1 MRSIR
6 VHDLTSDDGGRVTD
20 LAERTPVA
28 TATRGDDL
36 LRVENLKTY
45 FFSEGTTVRAVDGI
59 SYSVKRGEV
68 LGVVGESGSGKSV
81 SGLSLMR
88 LIDSP
93 PGRIIDGSIE
103 FDGQDVLKLS
113 ESNMRSIRGN
123 QISMIFQEPLTSLNP
138 VYTIGNQMMEPL
150 RLHQGMTSKQ
160 AWERAEEMLRLVGVP
175 SPGERLKAYPH
186 QLSGGM
192 RQRVMIAM
200 ALSCNPKL
208 LIADEPTTA
217 LDVSIQAQILEL
229 MRDLQRDLGT
239 SMIFITHDLGVVS
252 EMCDRV
258 NVMYGGRIVEQAD
271 VKRLF
276 DRPSHPYTWG
286 LLDCLP
292 RFEDALGSRLTPIIG
307 QPPNLAHLPVGCKFA
322 SRCPYAWEKC
332 IEEEPPL
339 FDLGDGQLSRCWLHE
354 PENKGVDARV
364 VQERAIKETVE
375 RDKAPLLQVRGL
387 QTYFP
392 IRAGLLQRK
401 VGDVQAVDGIDLDVL
416 RGETVGL
423 VGESGC
429 GKSTAGRTIIRLI
442 EPTGGSIVYDGSNIT
457 GLPES
462 QLRPFRRRMQ
472 IVFQDPF
479 SSLNPRRTVGA
490 IIGQPLRI
498 HGLANR
504 NNVDAKVRSI
514 LERVGL
520 NPSHAARYPHEFS
533 GGQRQRIGIARA
545 IAAEPDFIIADEPVS
560 ALDVSIQAQII
571 NLMQDLQ
578 EELGLSYIFIA
589 HDLSVVRAVSDRIAV
604 MYLGKIVELAENLE
618 FYENPLHP
626 YTQSLISAVPII
638 DPTKRK
644 ERIVLQGDVPSP
656 INPPSGCRFHTRCP
670 YRFSPCDTVEPQMLA
685 TDTGHQVAC
694 HLYDPEYS
702 EGAAG
707 RVKAQPISLVTDR

>member
-1 MRSIR
+1 MDNHNLLLDVRNLQTHFF
-6 VHDLTSDDGGRVTD
+6 VDGGV
-20 LAERTPVA
+20 
-28 TATRGDDL
+28 
-36 LRVENLKTY
+36 
-45 FFSEGTTVRAVDGI
+45 VRAVDDVSFQIRKGQT
-59 SYSVKRGEV
+59 
-68 LGVVGESGSGKSV
+68 LGVLGESGCGKSV
-81 SGLSLMR
+81 TGYSVLR
-88 LIDSP
+88 LVRP
-93 PGRIIDGSIE
+93 PGRIIGGEILFYRQQATNGVSEHSSVVDLVKLDPFGSE
-103 FDGQDVLKLS
+103 
-113 ESNMRSIRGN
+113 IRQLRGTE
-123 QISMIFQEPLTSLNP
+123 IAMVFQEPMTSLDP
-138 VYTIGNQMMEPL
+138 VYTIGNQLIEAVIYHRKESNQAA
-150 RLHQGMTSKQ
+150 RLLAIDMLGRVGLSQPDQ
-160 AWERAEEMLRLVGVP
+160 AIE
-175 SPGERLKAYPH
+175 KYPH

-229 MRDLQRDLGT
+229 MRELQRDLGT

-258 NVMYGGRIVEQAD
+258 NVMYAGRIVEHAD
-271 VKRLF
+271 VKTLF
-276 DRPSHPYTWG
+276 DRPTHPYTWG

-307 QPPNLAHLPVGCKFA
+307 QPPNLAHLPSGCKFHP
-322 SRCPYAWEKC
+322 RCPYAWEKC
-332 IEEEPPL
+332 VQEEPPL
-339 FDLGDGQLSRCWLHE
+339 FEIGDGQTSRCWLYE
-354 PENKGVDARV
+354 KGKPGTDARV
-364 VQERAIKETVE
+364 IREREITPTVE
-375 RDKAPLLQVRGL
+375 RDKAPLLQVRDL

-392 IRAGLLQRK
+392 IRRGLLQRK
-401 VGDVQAVDGIDLDVL
+401 VGDVQALDGINLDVM

-429 GKSTAGRTIIRLI
+429 GKSTAGRTIIRLVD
-442 EPTGGSIVYDGSNIT
+442 PTAGSILYDGSDIT
-457 GLPES
+457 TLPEK
-462 QLRPFRRRMQ
+462 QMRPFRRRMQ

-490 IIGQPLRI
+490 IVGQPLLI
-498 HGLANR
+498 HGLADR
-504 NNVDAKVRSI
+504 RSVGDQVKSI

-520 NPSHAARYPHEFS
+520 NPSHANRYPHEFS

-545 IAAEPDFIIADEPVS
+545 IAAEPDFIVADEPVS

-626 YTQSLISAVPII
+626 YTQSLISAVPVI
-638 DPTKRK
+638 DPAHRR

-656 INPPSGCRFHTRCP
+656 INPPPGCRFHTRCP
-670 YRFSPCDTVEPQMLA
+670 FRFEPCDKVEPRMLE
-685 TDTGHQVAC
+685 TETGHQVAC
-694 HLYDPEYS
+694 HLYDAEY
-702 EGAAG
+702 AG
-707 RVKAQPISLVTDR
+707 DSSGRIKAQPVKLIGV

>member
-1 MRSIR
+1 M
-6 VHDLTSDDGGRVTD
+6 TD
-20 LAERTPVA
+20 TVQKKSQTERDPQDV
-28 TATRGDDL
+28 L
-36 LRVENLKTY
+36 LRVRDLKTH
-45 FFSEGTTVRAVDGI
+45 FFSEGTVVRAVDGI
-59 SYSVKRGEV
+59 SYDVRRGEV

-93 PGRIIDGSIE
+93 PGKIIDGSIE
-103 FDGQDVLKLS
+103 FDGQDVLQLTDR
-113 ESNMRSIRGN
+113 EMRRVRGN
-123 QISMIFQEPLTSLNP
+123 KISMIFQEPLTSLNP
-138 VYTIGNQMMEPL
+138 VYTIGNQMAEPL
-150 RLHQGMTSKQ
+150 TLHQGMSTNQ

-175 SPGERLKAYPH
+175 SPGERLKDYPH

-192 RQRVMIAM
+192 RQRVMIGM
-200 ALSCNPKL
+200 ALSCNPQL

-229 MRDLQRDLGT
+229 MRELQRDLGT

-271 VKRLF
+271 VGRLF

-292 RFEDALGSRLTPIIG
+292 RFEDALGSRLTPIVG

-322 SRCPYAWEKC
+322 PRCPYAWEKC
-332 IEEEPPL
+332 VSEEPPL
-339 FDLGDGQLSRCWLHE
+339 FDLGEGQLSRCWLHDTDQAG
-354 PENKGVDARV
+354 NGARV
-364 VQERAIKETVE
+364 IHERKITETVE
-375 RDKAPLLQVRGL
+375 RDAAPLLQVRGL
-387 QTYFP
+387 KTYFP
-392 IRAGLLQRK
+392 IRKGLLQRK
-401 VGDVQAVDGIDLDVL
+401 IGDVQAVDGIDFDVL

-429 GKSTAGRTIIRLI
+429 GKSTAGRSIIRLI
-442 EPTGGSIVYDGSNIT
+442 DSTSGSITYDGTDIT
-457 GLPES
+457 ELSER
-462 QLRPFRRRMQ
+462 QLRPFRRKMQ

-490 IIGQPLRI
+490 IVGQPLLI

-504 NNVDAKVRSI
+504 KTVGGKVNEI

-520 NPSHAARYPHEFS
+520 NKAHANRYPHEFS

-545 IAAEPDFIIADEPVS
+545 IAAEPDFIVADEPVS

-571 NLMQDLQ
+571 NLMEDLQ
-578 EELGLSYIFIA
+578 AELGLSYIFIA

-604 MYLGKIVELAENLE
+604 MYLGRIVELAENSA
-618 FYENPLHP
+618 FYDNPLHP
-626 YTQSLISAVPII
+626 YTQSLISAVPVI
-638 DPTKRK
+638 DPAMRK
-644 ERIVLQGDVPSP
+644 QRIVLQGDVPSP

-670 YRFSPCDTVEPQMLA
+670 YRFEPCDKVDPQML
-685 TDTGHQVAC
+685 TTPEGHQVAC
-694 HLYDPEYS
+694 HLYDAEYS
-702 EGAAG
+702 PDSSYP
-707 RVKAQPISLVTDR
+707 KLQPINLVGA

>member
-1 MRSIR
+1 MTDT
-6 VHDLTSDDGGRVTD
+6 VQKKPQTEHDPQDV
-20 LAERTPVA
+20 
-28 TATRGDDL
+28 L
-36 LRVENLKTY
+36 LRVRDLKTH
-45 FFSEGTTVRAVDGI
+45 FFSEGTVVRAVDGI
-59 SYSVKRGEV
+59 SYDVRRGEV

-93 PGRIIDGSIE
+93 PGKIIDGSIE
-103 FDGQDVLKLS
+103 FDGQDVLQLTDW
-113 ESNMRSIRGN
+113 EMRRVRGN
-123 QISMIFQEPLTSLNP
+123 KISMIFQEPLTSLNP
-138 VYTIGNQMMEPL
+138 VYTIGNQMAEPL
-150 RLHQGMTSKQ
+150 TLHQGMSTNQ

-175 SPGERLKAYPH
+175 SPGERLKDYPH

-192 RQRVMIAM
+192 RQRVMIGM
-200 ALSCNPKL
+200 ALSCNPQL

-229 MRDLQRDLGT
+229 MRELQRDLGT

-271 VKRLF
+271 VGRLF

-292 RFEDALGSRLTPIIG
+292 RFEDALGSRLTPIVG
-307 QPPNLAHLPVGCKFA
+307 QPPNLARLPVGCKFA
-322 SRCPYAWEKC
+322 PRCPYAWEKC
-332 IEEEPPL
+332 VAEEPPL
-339 FDLGDGQLSRCWLHE
+339 FDLGDGQLSRCWLHDTDQAG
-354 PENKGVDARV
+354 NGARV
-364 VQERAIKETVE
+364 IHERKITETVE
-375 RDKAPLLQVRGL
+375 RDAEPLLQVRGL
-387 QTYFP
+387 KTYFP
-392 IRAGLLQRK
+392 IRKGLLQRK
-401 VGDVQAVDGIDLDVL
+401 IGDVQAVDGIDFDVL

-429 GKSTAGRTIIRLI
+429 GKSTAGRSIIRLI
-442 EPTGGSIVYDGSNIT
+442 DSTAGSIIYDGTDIT
-457 GLPES
+457 ELSER
-462 QLRPFRRRMQ
+462 QLRPFRRKMQ

-490 IIGQPLRI
+490 IVGQPLLI

-504 NNVDAKVRSI
+504 STVGGKVNDI

-520 NPSHAARYPHEFS
+520 NKAHANRYPHEFS

-545 IAAEPDFIIADEPVS
+545 IAAEPDFIVADEPVS

-571 NLMQDLQ
+571 NLMEDLQ
-578 EELGLSYIFIA
+578 AELGLSYIFIA

-604 MYLGKIVELAENLE
+604 MYLGRIVELAENSA
-618 FYENPLHP
+618 FYDSPLHP

-638 DPTKRK
+638 DPTLRK
-644 ERIVLQGDVPSP
+644 QRIVLQGDVPSP

-670 YRFSPCDTVEPQMLA
+670 YRFEPCDKVDPRML
-685 TDTGHQVAC
+685 TTPEGHQVAC
-694 HLYDPEYS
+694 HLYDAEYS
-702 EGAAG
+702 SDSSYP
-707 RVKAQPISLVTDR
+707 KLQPLKLVEA

>member
-1 MRSIR
+1 M
-6 VHDLTSDDGGRVTD
+6 TD
-20 LAERTPVA
+20 IAERNTVPSAADHDV
-28 TATRGDDL
+28 L
-36 LRVENLKTY
+36 LRVRDLKTH
-45 FFSEGTTVRAVDGI
+45 FFSEGTVVRAVDGI
-59 SYSVKRGEV
+59 SYDVRRGEV

-103 FDGQDVLKLS
+103 FDGQDVLQLS
-113 ESNMRSIRGN
+113 DREMRRVRGN
-123 QISMIFQEPLTSLNP
+123 KISMIFQEPLTSLNP
-138 VYTIGNQMMEPL
+138 VFTIGNQMSEPL
-150 RLHQGMTSKQ
+150 TLHQGMSTAQ

-200 ALSCNPKL
+200 ALSCNPQL

-229 MRDLQRDLGT
+229 MRELQRDLGT

-258 NVMYGGRIVEQAD
+258 NVMYGGRIIEQAD
-271 VKRLF
+271 VRRLF
-276 DRPSHPYTWG
+276 EQPSHPYTWG

-292 RFEDALGSRLTPIIG
+292 RFEDALGSRLTPIVG
-307 QPPNLAHLPVGCKFA
+307 QPPNLAHLPPGCKFA
-322 SRCPYAWEKC
+322 PRCPYAWEKC
-332 IEEEPPL
+332 TAEEPPL
-339 FDLGDGQLSRCWLHE
+339 FDLGGGQVSRCWLHD
-354 PENKGVDARV
+354 KGQSGNSVRLIE
-364 VQERAIKETVE
+364 ERKIVETVK
-375 RDKAPLLQVRGL
+375 RDQGPLLKVRDL
-387 QTYFP
+387 RTYFP
-392 IRAGLLQRK
+392 IRKGLLQRK

-429 GKSTAGRTIIRLI
+429 GKSTAGRSIIRLI
-442 EPTGGSIVYDGSNIT
+442 EPTAGSIVYDGTDIT
-457 GLPES
+457 EYS
-462 QLRPFRRRMQ
+462 ERQLRPFRRKMQ

-479 SSLNPRRTVGA
+479 SSLNPRRTVGG
-490 IIGQPLRI
+490 IVGQPLRI
-498 HGLANR
+498 HGLASRTNIGDR
-504 NNVDAKVRSI
+504 VNEI

-520 NPSHAARYPHEFS
+520 NPVHANRYPHEFS

-545 IAAEPDFIIADEPVS
+545 IAAEPDFIVADEPVS

-578 EELGLSYIFIA
+578 EQMGLSYIFIA

-604 MYLGKIVELAENLE
+604 MYLGKIVELADNLA
-618 FYENPLHP
+618 FYDNPLHP

-638 DPTKRK
+638 DPTMRK

-670 YRFSPCDTVEPQMLA
+670 YRFDPCDKIDPRMLVSPE
-685 TDTGHQVAC
+685 GHQVAC
-694 HLYDPEYS
+694 HLYDPEH
-702 EGAAG
+702 GAASG
-707 RVKAQPISLVTDR
+707 RPKLEPITLVGT

>member
-1 MRSIR
+1 M
-6 VHDLTSDDGGRVTD
+6 TD
-20 LAERTPVA
+20 LAERVPTSTEP
-28 TATRGDDL
+28 GSEDL
-36 LRVENLKTY
+36 LRVDNLKTY
-45 FFSEGTTVRAVDGI
+45 FFSEGSTVRAVDGI

-81 SGLSLMR
+81 SGLSLMK

-93 PGRIIDGSIE
+93 PGKIVDGSIE
-103 FDGQDVLKLS
+103 FDGQDILRMS
-113 ESNMRSIRGN
+113 ESEMRSIRGN

-138 VYTIGNQMMEPL
+138 VYTIGNQMIEPL
-150 RLHQGMTSKQ
+150 RLHQGMSSAQ
-160 AWERAEEMLRLVGVP
+160 SWERAEEMLRLVGVP

-186 QLSGGM
+186 QMSGGM

-229 MRDLQRDLGT
+229 MRELQNELGT

-258 NVMYGGRIVEQAD
+258 NVMYAGRIVEQAD

-276 DRPSHPYTWG
+276 DHPTHPYTWG

-292 RFEDALGSRLTPIIG
+292 RFEDALGSRLTPIVG
-307 QPPNLAHLPVGCKFA
+307 SPPNLANLPQGCKFA
-322 SRCPYAWEKC
+322 TRCPYAWEKC
-332 IEEEPPL
+332 HQEEPPL
-339 FDLGDGQLSRCWLHE
+339 FEIGHGQVSRCWLHE
-354 PENKGVDARV
+354 PDNKGVDARV
-364 VQERAIKETVE
+364 ILEREIQTTVE
-375 RDKAPLLQVRGL
+375 KDKGPLVEVRDLR
-387 QTYFP
+387 TYFP
-392 IRAGLLQRK
+392 IKRGLLQRK
-401 VGDVQAVDGIDLDVL
+401 VGDVQAVDGIDLDIL

-429 GKSTAGRTIIRLI
+429 GKSTAGRTMIRLI
-442 EPTGGSIVYDGSNIT
+442 DPTSGTISYDGQDIT
-457 GLPES
+457 TLPEK

-490 IIGQPLRI
+490 IIGQPLLI
-498 HGLANR
+498 HGLATR
-504 NNVDAKVRSI
+504 SNVGEKVNVI

-520 NPSHAARYPHEFS
+520 NQHHANRYPHEFS

-545 IAAEPDFIIADEPVS
+545 IAAEPDFIVADEPVS

-626 YTQSLISAVPII
+626 YTQSLISAVPVI
-638 DPTKRK
+638 DPSKRK

-656 INPPSGCRFHTRCP
+656 INPPPGCRFHTRCP
-670 YRFSPCDTVEPQMLA
+670 FRFEPCDKVEPRMLQ
-685 TDTGHQVAC
+685 TDNGHRVAC

-702 EGAAG
+702 EGAPG
-707 RVKAQPISLVTDR
+707 RVMAQPVNLVAKTE

>member
-1 MRSIR
+1 
-6 VHDLTSDDGGRVTD
+6 VTD
-20 LAERTPVA
+20 TAERRPSPSADEQDV
-28 TATRGDDL
+28 L
-36 LRVENLKTY
+36 LRVRDLKTH
-45 FFSEGTTVRAVDGI
+45 FFSEGTVVRAVDGI
-59 SYSVKRGEV
+59 SYDVRRGEV

-93 PGRIIDGSIE
+93 PGKIIDGSIE
-103 FDGQDVLKLS
+103 FDGQDVLQLS
-113 ESNMRSIRGN
+113 DREMRSVRGN
-123 QISMIFQEPLTSLNP
+123 KISMIFQEPLTSLNP
-138 VYTIGNQMMEPL
+138 VYTIGNQMSEPL
-150 RLHQGMTSKQ
+150 TLHQGMSSSQ

-200 ALSCNPKL
+200 ALSCNPQL

-229 MRDLQRDLGT
+229 MRELQRDLGT

-271 VKRLF
+271 VQTLF
-276 DRPSHPYTWG
+276 DKPSHPYTWG

-292 RFEDALGSRLTPIIG
+292 RFEDALGSRLTPIVG
-307 QPPNLAHLPVGCKFA
+307 QPPNLAHLPTGCKFA
-322 SRCPYAWEKC
+322 PRCPYAWEKC
-332 IEEEPPL
+332 VTEEPPL
-339 FDLGDGQLSRCWLHE
+339 FDLGDGQMSRCWLHDTDQ
-354 PENKGVDARV
+354 PGNSARIIR
-364 VQERAIKETVE
+364 EREITPTVE
-375 RDKAPLLQVRGL
+375 HDKAPLLQVRGL

-392 IRAGLLQRK
+392 IRKGLLQRK
-401 VGDVQAVDGIDLDVL
+401 VGDVQAVDGIDFDVL

-429 GKSTAGRTIIRLI
+429 GKSTAGRSIIRLI
-442 EPTGGSIVYDGSNIT
+442 EPTAGSIVYDGSDIT
-457 GLPES
+457 KFSER
-462 QLRPFRRRMQ
+462 QLRPFRRKMQ
-472 IVFQDPF
+472 IVFQDPY
-479 SSLNPRRTVGA
+479 SSLNPRRTVGG
-490 IIGQPLRI
+490 IVGQPLLI
-498 HGLANR
+498 HGLADR
-504 NNVDAKVRSI
+504 KTVGSKVNTI

-520 NPSHAARYPHEFS
+520 NPSHANRYPHEFS

-604 MYLGKIVELAENLE
+604 MYLGKIVELAENSA
-618 FYENPLHP
+618 FYDNPLHP
-626 YTQSLISAVPII
+626 YTQSLISAVPVI

-644 ERIVLQGDVPSP
+644 QRIVLQGDVPSP

-670 YRFSPCDTVEPQMLA
+670 YRFEPCDKVEPRMLVSPE
-685 TDTGHQVAC
+685 GHQVAC
-694 HLYDPEYS
+694 HLYDPEH
-702 EGAAG
+702 GASSGQPKLEPINLAG
-707 RVKAQPISLVTDR
+707 A

>member
-1 MRSIR
+1 
-6 VHDLTSDDGGRVTD
+6 VTD
-20 LAERTPVA
+20 LAERTPSA
-28 TATRGDDL
+28 SAPGAEDL

-45 FFSEGTTVRAVDGI
+45 FFSEGTTVRAVDGV
-59 SYSVKRGEV
+59 SYSVKRGEI

-93 PGRIIDGSIE
+93 PGKIIDGQIE
-103 FDGQDVLKLS
+103 FDGQDILS
-113 ESNMRSIRGN
+113 LTEREMRAIRGN

-138 VYTIGNQMMEPL
+138 VYTIGNQMIEPL
-150 RLHQGMTSKQ
+150 TLHQGMSSTQ
-160 AWERAEEMLRLVGVP
+160 AWDRAEEMLRLVGVP
-175 SPGERLKAYPH
+175 SPKERLTNYPH

-229 MRDLQRDLGT
+229 MRELQRDLGT

-276 DRPSHPYTWG
+276 ERPTHPYTWG

-307 QPPNLAHLPVGCKFA
+307 QPPNLAHLPTGCKFHP
-322 SRCPYAWEKC
+322 RCPYAWDKC
-332 IEEEPPL
+332 VQEEPPL
-339 FDLGDGQLSRCWLHE
+339 FEIGDGQVSRCWLHE
-354 PENKGVDARV
+354 KGNPGIDARV
-364 VQERAIKETVE
+364 IQEREIKTTVE
-375 RDKAPLLQVRGL
+375 KDKAPLLQVRGL

-392 IRAGLLQRK
+392 IRKGLLQRK
-401 VGDVQAVDGIDLDVL
+401 IGDVQAVDGIDFDVL

-442 EPTGGSIVYDGSNIT
+442 DPTAGTITYDGSDIST
-457 GLPES
+457 LKES
-462 QLRPFRRRMQ
+462 ELRPFRRRMQ

-504 NNVDAKVRSI
+504 SNVNEKVKKI

-520 NPSHAARYPHEFS
+520 NPSHANRYPHEFS

-545 IAAEPDFIIADEPVS
+545 IAAEPDFIVADEPVS

-638 DPTKRK
+638 DPTERK

-670 YRFSPCDTVEPQMLA
+670 YRFEPCDKVEPRMLE
-685 TDTGHQVAC
+685 TDSGHQVAC
-694 HLYDPEYS
+694 HLYDAEFS
-702 EGAAG
+702 SNTSG
-707 RVKAQPISLVTDR
+707 RPATKPVKLVAV

>member
-1 MRSIR
+1 M
-6 VHDLTSDDGGRVTD
+6 TD
-20 LAERTPVA
+20 LAERVPTSTEP
-28 TATRGDDL
+28 GSEDL
-36 LRVENLKTY
+36 LRVDNLKTY
-45 FFSEGTTVRAVDGI
+45 FFSEGSTVRAVDGI

-81 SGLSLMR
+81 SGLSLMK

-93 PGRIIDGSIE
+93 PGKIVDGSIE
-103 FDGQDVLKLS
+103 FDGQDILRMS
-113 ESNMRSIRGN
+113 ESEMRSIRGN

-138 VYTIGNQMMEPL
+138 VYTIGNQMIEPL
-150 RLHQGMTSKQ
+150 RLHQGMSSAQ
-160 AWERAEEMLRLVGVP
+160 SWERAEEMLRLVGVP

-186 QLSGGM
+186 QMSGGM

-229 MRDLQRDLGT
+229 MRELQNELGT

-258 NVMYGGRIVEQAD
+258 NVMYAGRIVEQAD

-276 DRPSHPYTWG
+276 DHPTHPYTWG

-292 RFEDALGSRLTPIIG
+292 RFEDALGSRLTPIVG
-307 QPPNLAHLPVGCKFA
+307 SPPNLANLPQGCKFA
-322 SRCPYAWEKC
+322 TRCPYAWEKC
-332 IEEEPPL
+332 HQEEPPL
-339 FDLGDGQLSRCWLHE
+339 FEIGHGQVSRCWLHE
-354 PENKGVDARV
+354 PDNKGVDARV
-364 VQERAIKETVE
+364 ILEREIQTTVE
-375 RDKAPLLQVRGL
+375 KDKGPLVEVRDLR
-387 QTYFP
+387 TYFP
-392 IRAGLLQRK
+392 IKRGLLQRK
-401 VGDVQAVDGIDLDVL
+401 VGDVQAVDGIDLDIL

-429 GKSTAGRTIIRLI
+429 GKSTAGRTMIRLI
-442 EPTGGSIVYDGSNIT
+442 DPTSGTISYDGQDIT
-457 GLPES
+457 TLPEK

-490 IIGQPLRI
+490 IIGQPLLI
-498 HGLANR
+498 HGLATR
-504 NNVDAKVRSI
+504 SNVGEKVNVI

-520 NPSHAARYPHEFS
+520 NQHHANRYPHEFS

-545 IAAEPDFIIADEPVS
+545 IAAEPDFIVADEPVS

-626 YTQSLISAVPII
+626 YTQSLISAVPVI
-638 DPTKRK
+638 DPSKRK

-656 INPPSGCRFHTRCP
+656 INPPPGCRFHTRCP
-670 YRFSPCDTVEPQMLA
+670 FRFEPCDKVEPRMLQ
-685 TDTGHQVAC
+685 TDNGHRVAC
-694 HLYDPEYS
+694 HLYDAEYS
-702 EGAAG
+702 EGAPG
-707 RVKAQPISLVTDR
+707 RVTAQPVNLVAKTE